1 MIRTV
6 EDLSTVPQLLTVDA
20 LSLIMNKTQTM
31 QNKHQEHFEDL
42 ILTGDLSVL
51 DFFDDE
57 YEVSLKIDGS
67 PAIVW
72 GTNPATGN
80 FFVGTKSVFN
90 KVKLKINESHE
101 DIDANHSGNVAQ
113 ILHCCLDSLPRT
125 ENIYQ
130 GDFIG
135 FGGLNVYTPNTITYQ
150 FPEVITQSIIIAPHT
165 KWSTDGE
172 LRDAF
177 VSGSTPFFN
186 DTDCVKFVQPVVD
199 MMPVSSL
206 DVDVDDVVF
215 LTVKEAAESKKQIN
229 ALIREGKEL
238 TWWALSD
245 LLGKNLAHLYL
256 MMIEIK
262 EDLMDMMIV
271 SDSPVAYING
281 KKIVGEGFVLKN
293 DNTILKLVDRS
304 VFAHAN
310 FNLQRS

>member
-1 MIRTV
+1 MSI
-6 EDLSTVPQLLTVDA
+6 
-20 LSLIMNKTQTM
+20 

-51 DFFDDE
+51 DFFNGE

-72 GTNPATGN
+72 GTNPVSGN

-101 DIDANHSGNVAQ
+101 DIDANHIGNVAQ

-150 FPEVITQSIIIAPHT
+150 FPEVVTQSIIIAPHT

-172 LRDAF
+172 LRDAY
-177 VSGSTPFFN
+177 VSGSAPFFN
-186 DTDCVKFVQPVVD
+186 DTQHVKFVQPCVD
-199 MMPVSSL
+199 FVRVNLL
-206 DVDVDDVVF
+206 DVNVDDVKF
-215 LTVKEAAESKKQIN
+215 LTDKEAASAKIKIN
-229 ALIREGKEL
+229 GLIREGKEL
-238 TWWALSD
+238 TWWG
-245 LLGKNLAHLYL
+245 LGDIFGCMNLAHLYL
-256 MMIEIK
+256 TLTEIK
-262 EDLMDMMIV
+262 EHLIDAMIV
-271 SDSPVAYING
+271 SDAPKSYLNG
-281 KKIVGEGFVLKN
+281 EQIVGEGFVLKN
-293 DNTILKLVDRS
+293 SSIIMKLVNRE
-304 VFAHAN
+304 VFSKAN

>member
-1 MIRTV
+1 MSI
-6 EDLSTVPQLLTVDA
+6 
-20 LSLIMNKTQTM
+20 

-51 DFFDDE
+51 DFFNGD

-72 GTNPATGN
+72 GTNPVSGN

-90 KVKLKINESHE
+90 KVKLKINETHE

-113 ILHCCLDSLPRT
+113 ILHCCLDNLPRT

-150 FPEVITQSIIIAPHT
+150 FPEVVTQSIIIAPHT

-172 LRDAF
+172 LRDAY
-177 VSGSTPFFN
+177 VSGSAPFFN
-186 DTDCVKFVQPVVD
+186 DTEHVKFVQPVVD
-199 MMPVSSL
+199 MMPVNSL
-206 DVDVDDVVF
+206 DVNVDDVKF
-215 LTVKEAAESKKQIN
+215 LTDKEAASAKIKIN
-229 ALIREGKEL
+229 SLIREGKEL
-238 TWWALSD
+238 TWWG
-245 LLGKNLAHLYL
+245 LGDIFGCMNLAHLYL
-256 MMIEIK
+256 TLTEIK
-262 EDLMDMMIV
+262 EHLIDAMIV
-271 SDSPVAYING
+271 SDAPKSYLNG
-281 KKIVGEGFVLKN
+281 EQIVGEGFVLKN
-293 DNTILKLVDRS
+293 SSIIMKLVNRE

>member
-1 MIRTV
+1 MTI
-6 EDLSTVPQLLTVDA
+6 
-20 LSLIMNKTQTM
+20 

-51 DFFDDE
+51 DFFNSE

-101 DIDANHSGNVAQ
+101 DIDTNHSGNVAQ

-125 ENIYQ
+125 EYIYQ

-135 FGGLNVYTPNTITYQ
+135 FGGLNLYTPNAITYL
-150 FPEVITQSIIIAPHT
+150 FPKVVTQSIIIAPHT

-172 LRDAF
+172 LKDAF

-186 DTDCVKFVQPVVD
+186 DTEHVKFVQPCVD
-199 MMPVSSL
+199 LMPIGSLGL
-206 DVDVDDVVF
+206 DVDDDVVF
-215 LTVKEAAESKKQIN
+215 LSVKEAAVAKVKIN

-238 TWWALSD
+238 TWWALAD
-245 LLGKNLAHLYL
+245 ILGKNLAHLYL

-281 KKIVGEGFVLKN
+281 ERIVGEGFVLKN
-293 DNTILKLVDRS
+293 NSTIMKLVDRE

-310 FNLQRS
+310 FNLQR

>member
-1 MIRTV
+1 MNTKHISHL
-6 EDLSTVPQLLTVDA
+6 EDS
-20 LSLIMNKTQTM
+20 
-31 QNKHQEHFEDL
+31 

-51 DFFDDE
+51 DFFNGE

-72 GTNPATGN
+72 GTNPVSGN
-80 FFVGTKSVFN
+80 FCVGTKSVFN

-101 DIDANHSGNVAQ
+101 DIDANHIGNVAQ
-113 ILHCCLDSLPRT
+113 ILHCCLDNLPRT

-135 FGGLNVYTPNTITYQ
+135 FQGSKEYKPNTITYQ
-150 FPEVITQSIIIAPHT
+150 FPEVVTQSIIIAPHT

-172 LRDAF
+172 LKDAF

-186 DTDCVKFVQPVVD
+186 DTEHVKFVQPCVD
-199 MMPVSSL
+199 LMPIDSLGL
-206 DVDVDDVVF
+206 DVYDVVF
-215 LTVKEAAESKKQIN
+215 LSAKEAAVAKVKIN

-238 TWWALSD
+238 TWWALAD
-245 LLGKNLAHLYL
+245 ILGKNLAHLYL
-256 MMIEIK
+256 MMIEVK

-271 SDSPVAYING
+271 SGSPVAYING
-281 KKIVGEGFVLKN
+281 ERIVGEGFVLKN
-293 DNTILKLVDRS
+293 NSIILKLVNRE

-310 FNLQRS
+310 FNLQR

>member
-1 MIRTV
+1 MAHCPCDTYLDRLKCPYSMSI
-6 EDLSTVPQLLTVDA
+6 
-20 LSLIMNKTQTM
+20 

-51 DFFDDE
+51 DFFNSE

-67 PAIVW
+67 PAIIW

-90 KVKLKINESHE
+90 KVKLKINETHT
-101 DIDANHSGNVAQ
+101 DIDNNHSGCVAD
-113 ILHCCLDSLPRT
+113 ILHAAFDYLPRT
-125 ENIYQ
+125 NGIVQ

-135 FGGLNVYTPNTITYQ
+135 FGGVDTFCPNTVTYI
-150 FPEVITQSIIIAPHT
+150 FSEVITQEIIIAPHT
-165 KWSTDGE
+165 IWSTDGE
-172 LRDAF
+172 LKDAF
-177 VSGSTPFFN
+177 VSGSAPFFN
-186 DTDCVKFVQPVVD
+186 DTEHVKFVQPCVD
-199 MMPVSSL
+199 MMRVSPL
-206 DVDVDDVVF
+206 DVNVDDVVF
-215 LTVKEAAESKKQIN
+215 LSVKEAADAKVKIN

-238 TWWALSD
+238 TWWALAD
-245 LLGKNLAHLYL
+245 ILGKNLAHLYL

-281 KKIVGEGFVLKN
+281 ERIVGEGFVLKN
-293 DNTILKLVDRS
+293 DSTILKLVNRE

-310 FNLQRS
+310 FNLQR